1 MSRLRRC
8 QLTFIRARVNLL
20 RRPPSHY
27 LNAHRVC
34 QTDMM
39 TLAAEQLVEKIQVR
53 SELRDFGA
61 WMTSEQRRI
70 FLLCRRM
77 LQDPDEADSATQ
89 DVFLKA
95 FKAMSKVES
104 GRDELDNPGK
114 WVTRIA
120 VNTCLDRLRSKSWKL
135 WQRRPAAAD
144 EEVILQMTS
153 DHEPDAERLL
163 FSQQIQ
169 HRLELALS
177 KLSDR
182 QRAVFSLRH
191 YEALP
196 LEEIADVLRLDVG
209 TVKAHLFR
217 ALTKMREELKD
228 LYQSHRS

>member
-1 MSRLRRC
+1 MMS
-8 QLTFIRARVNLL
+8 
-20 RRPPSHY
+20 
-27 LNAHRVC
+27 
-34 QTDMM
+34 
-39 TLAAEQLVEKIQVR
+39 LAAEQLVSNIQVR

-95 FKAMSKVES
+95 YKAMTKAAES
-104 GRDELDNPGK
+104 NLDELDNPGK

-120 VNTCLDRLRSKSWKL
+120 VNTCLDRLRSKSWKI
-135 WQRRPAAAD
+135 WQRRPAPAD
-144 EEVILQMTS
+144 EEIILQMTS
-153 DHEPDAERLL
+153 DSEPDAERLL

-169 HRLELALS
+169 RRLETALT

-196 LEEIADVLRLDVG
+196 LEEIADVLKLDVG

-228 LYQSHRS
+228 LYESTRSRNL